1 MHDAAVALTD
11 YALTVENAL
20 LALMLWRARRTIAL
34 SQAAA
39 STRLSSRSIS
49 VFWFVLFFAAIALSS
64 VLGATFHGFIADEN
78 TLLGRAMWRAV
89 MIAIGLVALTGANA
103 AGAMWSEK
111 MKRLVWII
119 AAVAFVAYCLVVI
132 FVSQDFRNAILI
144 YLPATV
150 FLLVSFIAMYVRSR
164 DGGAL
169 VGAAGLVLTF
179 VAAAIQQSTLGM
191 AALHLD
197 HNALYHIVQA
207 VALVL
212 VYVGARACC
221 ARLARTNPVR

>member
-11 YALTVENAL
+11 YALAVENAV
-20 LALMLWRARRTIAL
+20 LALLLWRARRKGAL
-34 SQAAA
+34 SQSA
-39 STRLSSRSIS
+39 SVSWL
-49 VFWFVLFFAAIALSS
+49 VLFFAAIALSS
-64 VLGATFHGFIADEN
+64 ALGATFHGFIADEK
-78 TLLGRAMWRAV
+78 TFLGRVMWRAV
-89 MIAIGLVALTGANA
+89 MITIGVVALTGANA

-119 AAVAFVAYCLVVI
+119 AALAFVAYCLIVI

-144 YLPATV
+144 YLPAAV
-150 FLLVSFIAMYVRSR
+150 FLLVSFISKYVRSGNGR
-164 DGGAL
+164 AL
-169 VGAAGLVLTF
+169 VGAVGLVLTF
-179 VAAAIQQSTLGM
+179 VAAAVQQSGLSI

-212 VYVGARACC
+212 VYIGARACC
-221 ARLARTNPVR
+221 ARPAHTIPIR